1 VSAAVVAAGLGLVA
15 FAAFALPGQLDGSA
29 SAHGLRERAV
39 HLAVALVV
47 PVAGMIA
54 AWTSDA
60 AARLPGRREHPPTL
74 TRPSLA
80 LAIAVVAFASW
91 AWLYFA

>member
-1 VSAAVVAAGLGLVA
+1 MSTAVVAAGLGLVA

-29 SAHGLRERAV
+29 STHGLRERAV
-39 HLAVALVV
+39 QLAVALVV
-47 PVAGMIA
+47 PVAGMVA

-74 TRPSLA
+74 VAPSLA
-80 LAIAVVAFASW
+80 LAVAVLAFAGW
-91 AWLYFA
+91 ALLYVG